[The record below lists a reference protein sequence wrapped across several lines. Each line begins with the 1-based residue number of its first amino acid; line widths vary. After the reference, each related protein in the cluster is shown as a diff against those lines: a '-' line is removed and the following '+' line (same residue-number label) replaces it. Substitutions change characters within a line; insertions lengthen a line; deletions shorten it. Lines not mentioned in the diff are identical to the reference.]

1 MKALQWKCRDRVLDL
16 REPLIMGIVNV
27 TPDSFSDGGTHVGLE
42 AALDWGRKLA
52 DEGAHILDVGGEST
66 RPGAADVSVQE
77 ELARVVPVVR
87 SLVAEGYTVSVDTSK
102 SEVMRA
108 CLDAGV
114 HILNDVRSFTEPGA
128 LQVAANSDAGLVIM
142 HMQGAPRTMQASPH
156 YEDVVAEVLAWL
168 KERDA
173 DLTAAGVSP
182 DRICWDPGFGFGK
195 STEHNFALL
204 RETALFADQGRA
216 YLMGL
221 SRKSSLGAV
230 TGQKDASKRI
240 VSSVA
245 GALFCGGSGSADR
258 AGARRAGNAG
268 SPCRMA
274 GGAGGLR

>member
-42 AALDWGRKLA
+42 AALAWGRKLA

-216 YLMGL
+216 YRMGL

-245 GALFCGGSGSADR
+245 GALFAVDR
-258 AGARRAGNAG
+258 GAQIVRVHDVRETREALAVWRAAQT
-268 SPCRMA
+268 A
-274 GGAGGLR
+274 

>member
-42 AALDWGRKLA
+42 AALAWGRKLA

-128 LQVAANSDAGLVIM
+128 LQVAANPPSGL
-142 HMQGAPRTMQASPH
+142 
-156 YEDVVAEVLAWL
+156 
-168 KERDA
+168 
-173 DLTAAGVSP
+173 
-182 DRICWDPGFGFGK
+182 
-195 STEHNFALL
+195 
-204 RETALFADQGRA
+204 LF
-216 YLMGL
+216 L
-221 SRKSSLGAV
+221 
-230 TGQKDASKRI
+230 
-240 VSSVA
+240 
-245 GALFCGGSGSADR
+245 
-258 AGARRAGNAG
+258 
-268 SPCRMA
+268 PP
-274 GGAGGLR
+274 

>member
-230 TGQKDASKRI
+230 TGQKDVSKRI

-245 GALFCGGSGSADR
+245 GSLFAVDRGAQIVRVHDVRETQEALAVWR
-258 AGARRAGNAG
+258 AAQAA
-268 SPCRMA
+268 
-274 GGAGGLR
+274 

>member
-42 AALDWGRKLA
+42 AALAWGRKLA

-102 SEVMRA
+102 TEVMRA

-245 GALFCGGSGSADR
+245 GALFAVDR
-258 AGARRAGNAG
+258 GAQIVRVHDVRETREALAVWRAAQT
-268 SPCRMA
+268 A
-274 GGAGGLR
+274 

>member
-156 YEDVVAEVLAWL
+156 YGDVVAEVLAWL
-168 KERDA
+168 KQRDA

-245 GALFCGGSGSADR
+245 GALFAVDR
-258 AGARRAGNAG
+258 GAQIVRVHDVRETQEALAVWRAAQ
-268 SPCRMA
+268 A
-274 GGAGGLR
+274 V

>member
-245 GALFCGGSGSADR
+245 GALFAVDR
-258 AGARRAGNAG
+258 GAQIVRVHDVRETQEALAVWRAAQ
-268 SPCRMA
+268 A
-274 GGAGGLR
+274 A

>member
-42 AALDWGRKLA
+42 AALAWGRKLA

-245 GALFCGGSGSADR
+245 GALFAVDR
-258 AGARRAGNAG
+258 GAQIVRVHDVRETREALAVWRAAQT
-268 SPCRMA
+268 A
-274 GGAGGLR
+274 

>member
-173 DLTAAGVSP
+173 DLRAAGVSP

-245 GALFCGGSGSADR
+245 GALFAVDR
-258 AGARRAGNAG
+258 GAQIVRVHDVRETQEALAVWRAAQ
-268 SPCRMA
+268 A
-274 GGAGGLR
+274 V

>member
-156 YEDVVAEVLAWL
+156 YEDVVSEVLAWL
-168 KERDA
+168 RERDA

-245 GALFCGGSGSADR
+245 GALFAVDR
-258 AGARRAGNAG
+258 GAQIVRVHDVRETQEALAVWRAAQ
-268 SPCRMA
+268 A
-274 GGAGGLR
+274 V

>member
-142 HMQGAPRTMQASPH
+142 HMQGTPRTMQASPH

-173 DLTAAGVSP
+173 DLTAAGVSL

-245 GALFCGGSGSADR
+245 GALFAVDR
-258 AGARRAGNAG
+258 GAQIVRVHDVRETQEALAVWRAAQ
-268 SPCRMA
+268 A
-274 GGAGGLR
+274 V

>member
-1 MKALQWKCRDRVLDL
+1 MKALQWKCSDRVLDL

-42 AALDWGRKLA
+42 AALAWGRKLA

-87 SLVAEGYTVSVDTSK
+87 SLVAEGYIVSVDTSK

-173 DLTAAGVSP
+173 ELTAAGVSP

-245 GALFCGGSGSADR
+245 GALFAVDR
-258 AGARRAGNAG
+258 GAQIVRVHDVRQTREALAVWRAAQT
-268 SPCRMA
+268 A
-274 GGAGGLR
+274 